1 MKKERIKI
9 LEMVEEGKISVDEA
23 TKLLESLKT
32 SGGDFGWE
40 PDCDGAEEKLHEF
53 SKNVD
58 QFAKDF
64 SDKFSGV
71 FKEVE
76 PKLKSATKVV
86 LEKTVSLLD
95 DVSRSLNEAAKN
107 MERKTDGCCCT
118 EEKCTEDE
126 HREN

>member
-1 MKKERIKI
+1 MKKERIKV

-23 TKLLESLKT
+23 TQLLESLKT
-32 SGGDFGWE
+32 GGDFGWE
-40 PDCDGAEEKLHEF
+40 PDYDCAEEKLHQF

-58 QFAKDF
+58 RFSRDF
-64 SDKFSGV
+64 SEKFSDV

-76 PKLKSATKVV
+76 PKLKSATRVV

-107 MERKTDGCCCT
+107 MEQKTEDCCCT
-118 EEKCTEDE
+118 EKECFEDE
-126 HREN
+126 PKEN